1 MTILRQQIG
10 IGIIAL
16 VTLLLELT
24 IIRVFDVILDPSIGY
39 MVVTI
44 AMFSLGLGGIYIYFF
59 RAERVVAAKVLPVLS
74 LCYAFSTVMIL
85 KFLNA
90 LPFNLDFE
98 GNVLI
103 QALSWIGMYLT
114 IFIPFFISGIILSII
129 FSTSAKDSHGLY
141 FADLLGAGLGCLLMI
156 PLIPVLGPGG
166 ILFFLAGLL
175 CLAAFC
181 LSSLPSKSL
190 LVFVPLALVLTAY
203 PFIHKQYIEF
213 AGHGDKRG
221 TDTWKEQGKREYVK
235 WDPVSKL
242 EVFHADG
249 SKYFSLDGGQQA
261 SWMSPFDGDFT
272 LFTRKMRQQ
281 PQEYYFGLSSL
292 AHYLKRDSAA
302 DTLVLGAAVGNE
314 PKAAL
319 AFGARQVDAIEMVGA
334 MVRAAQ
340 NEYASFSGNIFNH
353 PQIQYQTGE
362 ARTFLRSTDKKYD
375 IIQMFS
381 NHTSSSIAQ
390 GSGALG
396 TVYLQTAEAYMEYFS
411 HLKEDGILSMNRHFY
426 PRMLTTASLA
436 WSRMGRADFARHVLV
451 FERYAPDTLPT
462 ILIKMSPWTPAQ
474 VEDARSYL
482 NRELIG
488 DERVQKVAGPSPVAV
503 KSRPFEGAFI
513 SGQNS
518 FTELSLLFG
527 TYGQGHLS
535 YPLSVQ
541 FTVEGSHQAAD
552 FHLDGEEISDNVPVT
567 FVLPATW
574 ENMRGRLV
582 RVKIVP
588 ENALAEKGFSVWLDA
603 SKQPVVPGVKT
614 GAPYAYR
621 IAFNP
626 IEPQWNML
634 PAAFLAQPFPKELAA
649 EADYHLSPVEDD
661 RPFFNMIRKHT
672 RELSVEKSKYLDGG
686 TAGILNMQL
695 LPVLSKD
702 IISFFV
708 VGGVSILFAAL
719 FIFVPLRWTAKGGKG
734 WVAMPW
740 FLLYF
745 SCLGAGFI
753 ILELTLIQLSTKL
766 IGYPTFTFATVLFAL
781 LFSAALGSLISKRLL
796 VCKPGW
802 WPGRFVALIVY
813 GALFLLSHQVIFAYL
828 LQYGLLIRCLAA
840 TLLLFPFGF
849 FLGMPFPLGIA
860 TLGRHYPAGIAWAW
874 GMNGFFT
881 VLGGFLSLLSAFF
894 LGFKLT
900 VLIALAIYCVALLAY
915 SQITRVCGAY
925 TS

>member
-1 MTILRQQIG
+1 MNILRQQIG
-10 IGIIAL
+10 IGIIAF

-59 RAERVVAAKVLPVLS
+59 RAERVDATKALPVLA
-74 LCYAFSTVMIL
+74 LCYAFFTVMIL
-85 KFLNA
+85 KFLNF

-103 QALSWIGMYLT
+103 QTFSWIGMYLT

-166 ILFFLAGLL
+166 ILFLLAAML

-181 LSSLPSKSL
+181 LSSLSPKSL
-190 LVFVPLALVLTAY
+190 LFFVPLALVLAAY
-203 PFIHKQYIEF
+203 PFIHGQYIEF

-221 TDTWKEQGKREYVK
+221 TDTWKEHGKREYVK

-242 EVFHADG
+242 EVFTADG
-249 SKYFSLDGGQQA
+249 AKYFSLDGGQQA
-261 SWMSPFDGDFT
+261 SWMNPFNGDFT
-272 LFTRKMRQQ
+272 QFTERMRQQ
-281 PQEYYFGLSSL
+281 PQEYYFGLNSL
-292 AHYLKRDSAA
+292 VHYLKRDSAA

-314 PKAAL
+314 PLAAL
-319 AFGARQVDAIEMVGA
+319 VFGARQVDAIEMVGA

-353 PQIQYQTGE
+353 QQIQYQTGE

-396 TVYLQTAEAYMEYFS
+396 TVYLQTAEAYIEYFS

-426 PRMLTTASLA
+426 PRMLTTAALA
-436 WSRMGRADFARHVLV
+436 WSKMGRADFSKHVLV

-462 ILIKMSPWTPAQ
+462 ILIKMSPWTSAE
-474 VEDARSYL
+474 VEEARSYL
-482 NRELIG
+482 NRELLG
-488 DERVQKVAGPSPVAV
+488 DERIQKIAGPSPEVL
-503 KSRPFEGAFI
+503 KNSPYEGAFI
-513 SGQNS
+513 CGQNS
-518 FTELSLLFG
+518 LTELALIFG
-527 TYGQGHLS
+527 THDQAHLP
-535 YPLSVQ
+535 YPLTVQ
-541 FTVEGSHQAAD
+541 FTVEGLHLAAE
-552 FHLDGEEISDNVPVT
+552 FHLDGADIADNVPVR

-588 ENALAEKGFSVWLDA
+588 ENEQPEKSFSVWLDS
-603 SKQPVVPGVKT
+603 SKQPVVPTVKT
-614 GAPYAYR
+614 GAPYTYR

-626 IEPQWNML
+626 MEPQWNML
-634 PAAFLAQPFPKELAA
+634 PESLLAQPFPKELAA
-649 EADYHLSPVEDD
+649 KAEYHLSPVDD
-661 RPFFNMIRKHT
+661 NRPFFNMIRKHT
-672 RELSVEKSKYLDGG
+672 RELTVGESEFLDGG
-686 TAGILNMQL
+686 TAGVLNMQL

-708 VGGVSILFAAL
+708 VGGVSILFGAL

-734 WVAMPW
+734 WAAMPW

-781 LFSAALGSLISKRLL
+781 LFSAAFGSLISKKVL
-796 VCKPGW
+796 VRNPAW
-802 WPGRFVALIVY
+802 WPWIFIALIIY
-813 GALFLLSHQVIFAYL
+813 GVLFLLSHQAIFAYL
-828 LQYGLLIRCLAA
+828 LQYGLLVRCLAA

-881 VLGGFLSLLSAFF
+881 VLGGFLSLLCAFF

-900 VLIALAIYCVALLAY
+900 VLIALAIYLVALLAY
-915 SQITRVCGAY
+915 SQIARACGTHA
-925 TS
+925 

>member
-10 IGIIAL
+10 IGIIAF

-59 RAERVVAAKVLPVLS
+59 RAERVSAAKVLPVLT
-74 LCYAFSTVMIL
+74 LCYAFFTVMIL
-85 KFLNA
+85 KFLNF

-98 GNVLI
+98 GNVLV
-103 QALSWIGMYLT
+103 QALSWTGMYLT

-129 FSTSAKDSHGLY
+129 FSTSSKDSHGLY

-166 ILFFLAGLL
+166 ILFVLAAML

-181 LSSLPSKSL
+181 LSALSPKSL
-190 LVFVPLALVLTAY
+190 LLFVPLALVLAAY
-203 PFIHKQYIEF
+203 PFVHGQYIEF

-221 TDTWKEQGKREYVK
+221 TDTWKEDGKREYVK

-242 EVFHADG
+242 EVFNADG

-272 LFTRKMRQQ
+272 QYSEKIRRQ

-292 AHYLKRDSAA
+292 AHYLKRDRAA

-319 AFGARQVDAIEMVGA
+319 AFGARRVDAVEMVGA

-340 NEYASFSGNIFNH
+340 NEYAPFSGNVFNH

-375 IIQMFS
+375 VIQMFS

-396 TVYLQTAEAYMEYFS
+396 TVYLQTVEAYLEYFS
-411 HLKEDGILSMNRHFY
+411 HLKEDGLLSINRHFY
-426 PRMLTTASLA
+426 PRMLTTAALA
-436 WSRMGRADFARHVLV
+436 WSRMGKTDFARHVLV

-462 ILIKMSPWTPAQ
+462 ILIKMSPWTPAE
-474 VEDARSYL
+474 VEEARSYL
-482 NRELIG
+482 NREMIG
-488 DERVQKVAGPSPVAV
+488 DERVQKIAGPSPVV
-503 KSRPFEGAFI
+503 LKSSPYKGAFI
-513 SGQNS
+513 SGQNRL
-518 FTELSLLFG
+518 TELALLFG
-527 TYGQGHLS
+527 THDQDHLP
-535 YPLSVQ
+535 YQLTVR
-541 FTVEGSHQAAD
+541 FTADGSHQAAD
-552 FHLDGEEISDNVPVT
+552 FHLDGKDIADNVPVS
-567 FVLPATW
+567 FVLPAAW
-574 ENMRGRLV
+574 ENMRGRQV
-582 RVKIVP
+582 WVQIVP
-588 ENALAEKGFSVWLDA
+588 ENEQPEKGFSVWLDA
-603 SKQPVVPGVKT
+603 AKQPVMPTVKT
-614 GAPYAYR
+614 APAYAYR

-626 IEPQWNML
+626 IDPQRNML
-634 PAAFLAQPFPKELAA
+634 PESLLAQPFPKELAA
-649 EADYHLSPVEDD
+649 AAEYHLSPVDD
-661 RPFFNMIRKHT
+661 NRPFFNMIRKHT
-672 RELSVEKSKYLDGG
+672 RELSVGESKYLDGG
-686 TAGILNMQL
+686 TAGVLNMQL
-695 LPVLSKD
+695 LPILSKD

-766 IGYPTFTFATVLFAL
+766 IGYPTFTFATVLFSI
-781 LFSAALGSLISKRLL
+781 LFSAAFGSLLSKKVL
-796 VCKPGW
+796 VRKPQW
-802 WPGRFVALIVY
+802 WPWMFIALILY
-813 GALFLLSHQVIFAYL
+813 GVLFLLGHQVLFAYL
-828 LQYGLLIRCLAA
+828 LQYDLLIRCLAA
-840 TLLLFPFGF
+840 TALLFPFGF

-900 VLIALAIYCVALLAY
+900 VLIALAIYLVALFAY
-915 SQITRVCGAY
+915 SRITRTYGIYA
-925 TS
+925 